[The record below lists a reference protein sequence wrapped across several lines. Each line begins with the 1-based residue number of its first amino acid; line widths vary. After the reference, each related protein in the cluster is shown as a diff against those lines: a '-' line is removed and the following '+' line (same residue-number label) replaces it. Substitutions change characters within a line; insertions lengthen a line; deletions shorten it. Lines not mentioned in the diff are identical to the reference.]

1 MAHTHSVLDRPAF
14 AAGRIDLHAEDQ
26 VTYWTEALGV
36 SEEELRRT
44 IADVGDDLDAV
55 TERHPL

>member
-1 MAHTHSVLDRPAF
+1 MSHAE
-14 AAGRIDLHAEDQ
+14 AATLSADRIDLQADDQ
-26 VTYWTEALGV
+26 VAYWTQTLGV

-44 IADVGDDLDAV
+44 IAEVGDGLDAV